1 MRRRRLP
8 LTLLVFLALAV
19 SSCRGAP
26 SSPTSTATPRPP
38 TTTPTAS
45 PTPRPTRTPTPGP
58 CAGEWV
64 GTWTQVEFET
74 NTGGIRLPT
83 YSITGKRLVLK
94 DDCSYQ
100 EDWSEEASDIGC
112 ESSGLIE
119 GEYTLGD
126 ELIQFTAS
134 DVLTEIE
141 LDCGGGGQISGSAA
155 TDGLHEVP
163 SPGYALDP
171 SALPDEL
178 RLTASFVTEQGFNIT
193 VTQAFTRE

>member
-1 MRRRRLP
+1 VRRQRCG
-8 LTLLVFLALAV
+8 LTLLVFLALAGAG
-19 SSCRGAP
+19 CAGTPPAP
-26 SSPTSTATPRPP
+26 SPTPTHPPPTPTRTATPTPAP
-38 TTTPTAS
+38 TATPTQ
-45 PTPRPTRTPTPGP
+45 GP

-64 GTWTQVEFET
+64 GAWTQTEFET

-94 DDCSYQ
+94 DDCTYQ

-112 ESSGLIE
+112 ESSGMIE

-134 DVLTEIE
+134 DVLTEIG

-163 SPGYALDP
+163 PPGYAP
-171 SALPDEL
+171 
-178 RLTASFVTEQGFNIT
+178 
-193 VTQAFTRE
+193 AFTP

>member
-1 MRRRRLP
+1 MGVKWI
-8 LTLLVFLALAV
+8 LLVLVLALAG
-19 SSCRGAP
+19 SGCAGTPPAP
-26 SSPTSTATPRPP
+26 
-38 TTTPTAS
+38 S
-45 PTPRPTRTPTPGP
+45 PTPPPLPPTPTPPAPPKPTPTSTPTPGP

-64 GTWTQVEFET
+64 GAWTQTEFET

-83 YSITGKRLVLK
+83 YSITGKRLVLR
-94 DDCSYQ
+94 DDCSYR
-100 EDWSEEASDIGC
+100 EDWSAEASDIGC

-134 DVLTEIE
+134 EVLTEVE
-141 LDCGGGGQISGSAA
+141 LDCGGGGQLSGSAA

-163 SPGYALDP
+163 PPGYALDP

-178 RLTASFVTEQGFNIT
+178 RLTASFLTEQGFTIT
-193 VTQAFTRE
+193 VTQSFTQE

>member
-1 MRRRRLP
+1 M
-8 LTLLVFLALAV
+8 
-19 SSCRGAP
+19 
-26 SSPTSTATPRPP
+26 
-38 TTTPTAS
+38 
-45 PTPRPTRTPTPGP
+45 
-58 CAGEWV
+58 
-64 GTWTQVEFET
+64 
-74 NTGGIRLPT
+74 
-83 YSITGKRLVLK
+83 LK

-134 DVLTEIE
+134 DILTEVR

-163 SPGYALDP
+163 APGYAFDP
-171 SALPDEL
+171 AALPDGL
-178 RLTASFVTEQGFNIT
+178 RLTASFVTAQGFNIT
-193 VTQAFTRE
+193 VTQTFTRE